1 MNGNKQLSELQLQR
15 GRLLER
21 IASQRETLRQ
31 DFVPVSQALGKV
43 DSAVAAVHSAAAG
56 IRRHPVMASAAVAVL
71 FWAKGKSLLRWGG
84 KAFSLWQSWR
94 LVQATIADWG
104 GRVRM

>member
-1 MNGNKQLSELQLQR
+1 MNRPLDDLLLRR
-15 GRLLER
+15 GRLIER

-43 DSAVAAVHSAAAG
+43 DSVVAAVHSAAAG

>member
-1 MNGNKQLSELQLQR
+1 MNRQLDELLLRR
-15 GRLLER
+15 GRLIER
-21 IASQRETLRQ
+21 IASQREVLRH
-31 DFVPVSQALGKV
+31 DFVPVGHALGKV
-43 DSAVAAVHSAAAG
+43 DTAVAAVHSAAASV
-56 IRRHPVMASAAVAVL
+56 RRHPVMASAAVAVL

-94 LVQATIADWG
+94 LIQASVAEWG

>member
-1 MNGNKQLSELQLQR
+1 MNRPLDDLLLRR
-15 GRLLER
+15 GRLIER
-21 IASQRETLRQ
+21 IASQRETLRH

-43 DSAVAAVHSAAAG
+43 DTVVAGVHSAAAR
-56 IRRHPVMASAAVAVL
+56 IRQHPVMASAAVAVL

-94 LVQATIADWG
+94 LIQATIADWV
-104 GRVRM
+104 GRVRS